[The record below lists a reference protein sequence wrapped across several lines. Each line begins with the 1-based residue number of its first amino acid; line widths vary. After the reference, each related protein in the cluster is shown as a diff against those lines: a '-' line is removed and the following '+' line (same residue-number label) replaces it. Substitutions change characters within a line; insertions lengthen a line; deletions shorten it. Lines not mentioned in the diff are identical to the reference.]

1 MRVHVKTKFPQL
13 AQTIA
18 ALLLALT
25 GSSLIFAAPQKSPLP
40 AQKSGASVINPAAIS
55 SGQKV
60 YAKQCEICHYATSKA
75 KKIGPGLANIY
86 PSGKFSN
93 GKKVD
98 DAAMRVWIE
107 SGGKD
112 MPGFKESLKPN
123 EIRDLLAYL
132 RSL

>member
-1 MRVHVKTKFPQL
+1 ML
-13 AQTIA
+13 ACAWT
-18 ALLLALT
+18 
-25 GSSLIFAAPQKSPLP
+25 IFAA
-40 AQKSGASVINPAAIS
+40 AQKSSPPTPKSGATIINPALVA
-55 SGQKV
+55 SGQKI
-60 YAKQCEICHYATSKA
+60 YAKQCAICHYATSKA

-86 PSGKFSN
+86 PNGKFSN

-112 MPGFKESLKPN
+112 MPGFKDTLKPN

-132 RSL
+132 RTL

>member
-1 MRVHVKTKFPQL
+1 MNRAARGL
-13 AQTIA
+13 AVGCLT
-18 ALLLALT
+18 LASAWT
-25 GSSLIFAAPQKSPLP
+25 IFAAAQKSSPSTP
-40 AQKSGASVINPAAIS
+40 KSGASVINLAAVA
-55 SGQKV
+55 SGQKI
-60 YAKQCEICHYATSKA
+60 YAKQCDICHFATSKA

-98 DAAMRVWIE
+98 DAAMRAWIE

-112 MPGFKESLKPN
+112 MPGFKDTLKPN

-132 RSL
+132 RTL

>member
-1 MRVHVKTKFPQL
+1 LNRAARGFAVGCLTL
-13 AQTIA
+13 ASTCA
-18 ALLLALT
+18 
-25 GSSLIFAAPQKSPLP
+25 IFAAAQKTSPS
-40 AQKSGASVINPAAIS
+40 AQKSGATVNNPAAIT
-55 SGQKV
+55 SGQKI
-60 YAKQCEICHYATSKA
+60 YAKQCEICHFATSKA
-75 KKIGPGLANIY
+75 KKIGTGLANIY

-112 MPGFKESLKPN
+112 MPGFKETLKPN

-132 RSL
+132 RTL

>member
-1 MRVHVKTKFPQL
+1 LNRAAFRFAVGCLTL
-13 AQTIA
+13 ASA
-18 ALLLALT
+18 CA
-25 GSSLIFAAPQKSPLP
+25 IFAAQKSPPP
-40 AQKSGASVINPAAIS
+40 AQKAGATVNNPAAIAT
-55 SGQKV
+55 GQKI
-60 YAKQCEICHYATSKA
+60 YAKQCGLCHYATSKA

-86 PSGKFSN
+86 PGGKFAN

-112 MPGFKESLKPN
+112 MPGFKETLKPV

-132 RSL
+132 HTL

>member
-1 MRVHVKTKFPQL
+1 LIRAARGL
-13 AQTIA
+13 AVVY
-18 ALLLALT
+18 LMLASAWT
-25 GSSLIFAAPQKSPLP
+25 IFAAAQNSSPP
-40 AQKSGASVINPAAIS
+40 TPKSGATVNNPATVI
-55 SGQKV
+55 SGQKI
-60 YAKQCEICHYATSKA
+60 YAKQCEICHFATSKA

-93 GKKVD
+93 GKKID
-98 DAAMRVWIE
+98 DASMRVWIE

-132 RSL
+132 RTL

>member
-1 MRVHVKTKFPQL
+1 MSLVKIRFPAATPHIL
-13 AQTIA
+13 
-18 ALLLALT
+18 ALLLVLMGSALV
-25 GSSLIFAAPQKSPLP
+25 LAAAQKSPQP
-40 AQKSGASVINPAAIS
+40 AQKSGAAVNNPVAVT
-55 SGQKV
+55 SGQKI

-98 DAAMRVWIE
+98 DASMRVWIE

-112 MPGFKESLKPN
+112 MPGFNEALKPN

-132 RSL
+132 RTL

>member
-1 MRVHVKTKFPQL
+1 MLLVKIRFPHPAPHIL
-13 AQTIA
+13 ASLLILIGSALVLA
-18 ALLLALT
+18 AA
-25 GSSLIFAAPQKSPLP
+25 QKSSQPT
-40 AQKSGASVINPAAIS
+40 QKSGATINNPAAIT
-55 SGQKV
+55 SGQKI
-60 YAKQCEICHYATSKA
+60 YAKQCEICHFATSKA

-132 RSL
+132 RTL

>member
-1 MRVHVKTKFPQL
+1 MLVVKIRFPHPAKHIL
-13 AQTIA
+13 
-18 ALLLALT
+18 ALLLVLVGSALV
-25 GSSLIFAAPQKSPLP
+25 LAAAQKSPP
-40 AQKSGASVINPAAIS
+40 PTQKPTATVNNPAAIAA
-55 SGQKV
+55 GQKI

-86 PSGKFSN
+86 PGGKFAN

-132 RSL
+132 HTL

>member
-1 MRVHVKTKFPQL
+1 MRVHVKNKLPKFVPS
-13 AQTIA
+13 IA
-18 ALLLALT
+18 TLLMALT
-25 GSSLIFAAPQKSPLP
+25 GAALIFAAPQKSPTP
-40 AQKSGASVINPAAIS
+40 AQKSGAAVINPTAIAN
-55 SGQKV
+55 GPKI

-75 KKIGPGLANIY
+75 KKIGPGLANVY

-112 MPGFKESLKPN
+112 MPGFKETLKPS
-123 EIRDLLAYL
+123 EIRDLIAYL
-132 RSL
+132 RTL

>member
-1 MRVHVKTKFPQL
+1 MRSR
-13 AQTIA
+13 IA
-18 ALLLALT
+18 ALLVLMSSALAL
-25 GSSLIFAAPQKSPLP
+25 AAAQKSSQPSP
-40 AQKSGASVINPAAIS
+40 KSGASVINPAAVA
-55 SGQKV
+55 SGQKI
-60 YAKQCEICHYATSKA
+60 YAKQCEICHFATSKA

-112 MPGFKESLKPN
+112 MPGFKETLKPN
-123 EIRDLLAYL
+123 EIRDLIAYL
-132 RSL
+132 RTL

>member
-1 MRVHVKTKFPQL
+1 LNRAVRGFAVGC
-13 AQTIA
+13 
-18 ALLLALT
+18 LT
-25 GSSLIFAAPQKSPLP
+25 LVGTWTIFAA
-40 AQKSGASVINPAAIS
+40 AQKSSPPTPKPGPSVINPAAVAA
-55 SGQKV
+55 GQKI

-86 PSGKFSN
+86 PNGKFSN

-98 DAAMRVWIE
+98 DASMRVWIE

-123 EIRDLLAYL
+123 EIRDLIAYL
-132 RSL
+132 RTL

>member
-1 MRVHVKTKFPQL
+1 LIRAARGL
-13 AQTIA
+13 AVVY
-18 ALLLALT
+18 LMLASAWT
-25 GSSLIFAAPQKSPLP
+25 IFAA
-40 AQKSGASVINPAAIS
+40 AQKSSPPTPKSGATVNNPATVI
-55 SGQKV
+55 SGQKI
-60 YAKQCEICHYATSKA
+60 YAKQCEICHFATSKA

-93 GKKVD
+93 GKKID
-98 DAAMRVWIE
+98 DASMRVWIE

-132 RSL
+132 RTL

>member
-1 MRVHVKTKFPQL
+1 LNRAARGLVVGCLTL
-13 AQTIA
+13 ASTWA
-18 ALLLALT
+18 
-25 GSSLIFAAPQKSPLP
+25 IFAA
-40 AQKSGASVINPAAIS
+40 AQKSSPPIPKPGVTINNPAIVA
-55 SGQKV
+55 SGQKI

-75 KKIGPGLANIY
+75 KKIGPGLADIY

-112 MPGFKESLKPN
+112 MPGFRESLKPN
-123 EIRDLLAYL
+123 EIRDLIAYL
-132 RSL
+132 RTL

>member
-1 MRVHVKTKFPQL
+1 MNRRAFRFAVGCLTL
-13 AQTIA
+13 ASACTI
-18 ALLLALT
+18 L
-25 GSSLIFAAPQKSPLP
+25 AAPQKSPLP
-40 AQKSGASVINPAAIS
+40 AQKSRASVINPAAIS
-55 SGQKV
+55 NGQKT

-112 MPGFKESLKPN
+112 MPGFEETLKPN

-132 RSL
+132 RTL

>member
-1 MRVHVKTKFPQL
+1 LNRAVRGL
-13 AQTIA
+13 AVGC
-18 ALLLALT
+18 LT
-25 GSSLIFAAPQKSPLP
+25 FASAWTIFAAAQKSPP
-40 AQKSGASVINPAAIS
+40 PSPKSRPFVINPAAVA
-55 SGQKV
+55 SGQKI
-60 YAKQCEICHYATSKA
+60 YAKQCEICHFATSKA

-132 RSL
+132 RTL